1 MKKQFSTIFAK
12 EQYNGNSFH
21 GFTKQLNTRVRIQ
34 TSFNRM
40 RLSFF
45 FVALAISMIDDL
57 ANQSCPELGPSILLF
72 DIK

>member
-12 EQYNGNSFH
+12 EQYNGNS
-21 GFTKQLNTRVRIQ
+21 LNTRVRIR

-57 ANQSCPELGPSILLF
+57 ANQSCAELGRSILLF
-72 DIK
+72 DIKS